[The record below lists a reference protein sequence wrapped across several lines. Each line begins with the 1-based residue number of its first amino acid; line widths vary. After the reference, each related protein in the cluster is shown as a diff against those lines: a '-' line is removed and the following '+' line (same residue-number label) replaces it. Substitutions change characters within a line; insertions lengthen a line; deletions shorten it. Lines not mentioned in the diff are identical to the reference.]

1 MHSEGV
7 IEHRFSADG
16 VDVHAQVA
24 RMEGA
29 VPMITLR
36 MPRLPK
42 YGMRNMPVSERKVYR
57 FNTEGDAMMQTESY
71 SGGGM
76 EIVASG
82 RLTADGTSEGFS
94 QRALH
99 QAMSLVD
106 SLQARL
112 KSD

>member
-1 MHSEGV
+1 MDYQSRIASFYQLLCQTTDPMHSEGV

-76 EIVASG
+76 EIVA
-82 RLTADGTSEGFS
+82 
-94 QRALH
+94 
-99 QAMSLVD
+99 
-106 SLQARL
+106 
-112 KSD
+112 